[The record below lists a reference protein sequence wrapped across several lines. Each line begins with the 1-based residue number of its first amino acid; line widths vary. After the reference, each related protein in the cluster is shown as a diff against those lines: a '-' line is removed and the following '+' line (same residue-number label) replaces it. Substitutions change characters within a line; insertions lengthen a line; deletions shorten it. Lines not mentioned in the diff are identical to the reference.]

1 MKLFPFQGIMLHTA
15 DYIECTE
22 EDLKLLLKAFQMFKI
37 SIIYNEIIDNK
48 DVWITFGIL
57 SIKCEKKW
65 VAS

>member
-48 DVWITFGIL
+48 DV
-57 SIKCEKKW
+57 
-65 VAS
+65 